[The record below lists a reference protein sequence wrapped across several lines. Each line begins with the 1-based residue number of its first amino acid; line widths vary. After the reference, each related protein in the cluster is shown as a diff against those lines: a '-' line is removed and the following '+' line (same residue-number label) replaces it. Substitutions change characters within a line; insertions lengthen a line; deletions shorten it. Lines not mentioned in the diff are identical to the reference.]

1 MSNSTTEQKATSQDK
16 SIIQGIGFKEFSSIC
31 QEYQIVEKATKELLE
46 IANDK
51 NTPVRTKVDIYKWVI
66 EMNVGK
72 PRQISEEETKEE
84 QGIQRYVME
93 VVSQDRVMMDLI
105 KKVGGMENI
114 LQALKDK
121 GYQDIPDL
129 SEYNN
134 KLEEE
139 REERAKF
146 EEQIQ

>member
-51 NTPVRTKVDIYKWVI
+51 NTPVRTKVDIYKWVV

-72 PRQISEEETKEE
+72 PKPMEILTPDRDITINIKE
-84 QGIQRYVME
+84 GINNPMSAGVIIDWDTE
-93 VVSQDRVMMDLI
+93 P
-105 KKVGGMENI
+105 KVEALSKELLARGME
-114 LQALKDK
+114 Q
-121 GYQDIPDL
+121 
-129 SEYNN
+129 
-134 KLEEE
+134 
-139 REERAKF
+139 
-146 EEQIQ
+146 EQIDTILKEIDEEYDNLKV

>member
-51 NTPVRTKVDIYKWVI
+51 NTPVRTKVDIYKWVV

-72 PRQISEEETKEE
+72 PRQISEEKTKEE
-84 QGIQRYVME
+84 QGIQRYEEIVNL
-93 VVSQDRVMMDLI
+93 VRFGKSKL
-105 KKVGGMENI
+105 NI
-114 LQALKDK
+114 FTKE
-121 GYQDIPDL
+121 
-129 SEYNN
+129 EYYEATIDPNDGTDWN
-134 KLEEE
+134 YNPIIDTKPKLEDF
-139 REERAKF
+139 ALLS
-146 EEQIQ
+146 

>member
-1 MSNSTTEQKATSQDK
+1 
-16 SIIQGIGFKEFSSIC
+16 
-31 QEYQIVEKATKELLE
+31 
-46 IANDK
+46 
-51 NTPVRTKVDIYKWVI
+51 
-66 EMNVGK
+66 MNVGK

-93 VVSQDRVMMDLI
+93 VVSQDRVMMNLI
-105 KKVGGMENI
+105 NKVGGMENI